1 MKMTQSE
8 VMQRFEREIPPTL
21 REKFAHMNFAEM
33 AQRPECADYAAA
45 LEEMESDWW
54 NASDA

>member
-1 MKMTQSE
+1 MTQSE
-8 VMQRFEREIPPTL
+8 VMQRFEREIPPAL
-21 REKFAHMNFAEM
+21 REKFAHLSFAEM

-45 LEEMESDWW
+45 LEEMERDWW